1 MFTYFENALVVNE
14 GKKEVLNILVK
25 DDRIERISKSPLSDL
40 PFNTTYIDCKDLIL
54 LPGVIDVHVHFREPG
69 LTEKADMQSE
79 SMAAVAGGVTTV
91 LEMPNTN
98 PTTTNAEALK
108 EKIQLAKENML
119 CNYGFFLG
127 LTNNNFS
134 EIPNINPKDY
144 CGLKLFLGSSTGNM
158 LVDNQ
163 NILEEIFS
171 KTNTI
176 ISAHCED
183 EKIIKENTAYYKEK
197 YEGKETPANIHSL
210 IRTSEACFKSTS
222 FAVELAKKHNTKL
235 HIAHITTKE
244 ELTLLSA
251 GELEKKNITAEV
263 SPNHLWFSEQDFE
276 KYGNLIK
283 CNPSIKTKEDRDAL
297 RKALNED
304 KIDIIATDHA
314 PHRLEEK
321 QKPYFQAPS
330 GMPSIQHS
338 LLMMLDLVSQ
348 GVLTIE
354 KLVEKMS
361 HNPATLFDIKNR
373 GFIRENYFAD
383 FVLIDSKQKTTVLK
397 ENIYYKCK
405 WSPLENYTFNNK
417 VISTYIN
424 GKKVFEN
431 GEFFSEKIK

>member
-1 MFTYFENALVVNE
+1 
-14 GKKEVLNILVK
+14 
-25 DDRIERISKSPLSDL
+25 
-40 PFNTTYIDCKDLIL
+40 
-54 LPGVIDVHVHFREPG
+54 
-69 LTEKADMQSE
+69 
-79 SMAAVAGGVTTV
+79 
-91 LEMPNTN
+91 
-98 PTTTNAEALK
+98 
-108 EKIQLAKENML
+108 
-119 CNYGFFLG
+119 
-127 LTNNNFS
+127 
-134 EIPNINPKDY
+134 
-144 CGLKLFLGSSTGNM
+144 
-158 LVDNQ
+158 
-163 NILEEIFS
+163 
-171 KTNTI
+171 
-176 ISAHCED
+176 
-183 EKIIKENTAYYKEK
+183 
-197 YEGKETPANIHSL
+197 
-210 IRTSEACFKSTS
+210 
-222 FAVELAKKHNTKL
+222 
-235 HIAHITTKE
+235 
-244 ELTLLSA
+244 
-251 GELEKKNITAEV
+251 
-263 SPNHLWFSEQDFE
+263 EQDFE

-283 CNPSIKTKEDRDAL
+283 CNPSIKTKEDRDEL

-338 LLMMLDLVSQ
+338 LLMMLDLVEQ
-348 GVLTIE
+348 GVLSIE